1 MSRNLL
7 GIVNIFLLLLVGII
21 VGVYVDVTP
30 DAPKPLPPTEITSLH
45 KALTVGW
52 SGEKHDI
59 EFLLGCLDAA
69 FLPLDKQPYA
79 PLLPIDNGIEYSH
92 YEVYCWARQ
101 NDG

>member
-1 MSRNLL
+1 MTRNLL

-30 DAPKPLPPTEITSLH
+30 DAPKPLPPSLH

-52 SGEKHDI
+52 SGEEHDI
-59 EFLLGCLDAA
+59 EFLLECLDAA
-69 FLPLDKQPYA
+69 LPSLDK

-92 YEVYCWARQ
+92 YEVY
-101 NDG
+101 

>member
-30 DAPKPLPPTEITSLH
+30 DAPKPLPPSEITS
-45 KALTVGW
+45 
-52 SGEKHDI
+52 KHDI

-69 FLPLDKQPYA
+69 FPSLDKQPYV

-92 YEVYCWARQ
+92 YEVY
-101 NDG
+101 